1 MEILNQVWVWV
12 IAVCGFI
19 AGSGIVGMIVA
30 FLPKLLANI
39 VVKKIN
45 IKKEQEKG
53 FNEGVA
59 QVKKVT
65 FKHSIQP
72 VVESELVKV
81 TEKVD
86 ERIVKQNKEIKEQYN
101 RIVNVLDKFMAYFE
115 NSMVSE
121 EKKAELREALNQAK
135 TPIVVEEIVESGE
148 IIVEDNK
155 VALKEENKS
164 KTNISR

>member
-1 MEILNQVWVWV
+1 MEILNQIWVWV
-12 IAVCGFI
+12 VAVFGFI
-19 AGSGIVGMIVA
+19 AGSGIVGVIIA

-39 VVKKIN
+39 VVKKID

-86 ERIVKQNKEIKEQYN
+86 ERIIKQNKEIKEQYN
-101 RIVNVLDKFMAYFE
+101 RIINVLDKFMAYFE
-115 NSMVSE
+115 NSMVSD
-121 EKKAELREALNQAK
+121 EKKAELREALKEAK
-135 TPIVVEEIVESGE
+135 IPVVINEVVESGE
-148 IIVEDNK
+148 VIIEDKKEADNSKNK
-155 VALKEENKS
+155 DETK
-164 KTNISR
+164 IIR